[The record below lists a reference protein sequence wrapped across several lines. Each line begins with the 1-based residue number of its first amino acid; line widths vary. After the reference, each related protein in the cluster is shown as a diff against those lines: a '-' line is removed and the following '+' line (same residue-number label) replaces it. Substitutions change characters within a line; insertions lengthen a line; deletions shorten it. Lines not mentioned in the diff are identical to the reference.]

1 MSPENEVR
9 ETMTGPRHDA
19 RPAAAASAARTDR
32 AASSE
37 VAVRGLR
44 AGYGGAPVLTD
55 VDVTFPAGRVT
66 ALVGANGCGKS
77 TLLRTCARQL
87 TPTAGEV
94 LVGGEDVRGWH
105 RTRFA
110 QTVGF
115 LPQDPVAPEGVSV
128 RELVSRGRHPHRGA
142 FGRWRAEDDAA
153 VAEAL
158 ELTGLCDLM
167 DRHVTDLSGGQRQ
180 RVWIALALAQQTD
193 VVLLDEPTTY
203 LDIARQV
210 EILDILCELQR
221 ARGITLVMVLHE
233 LSLAARYADVLVA
246 MKAGEVVARGGAEEV
261 MTDEVVGRVFD
272 MAARVLH
279 DPVTDARVVIPL
291 SAGRSR
297 ATGMAGAET
306 PADATARTAAR
317 TTTGPTSGSRTGTAR
332 PHPAARD
339 ENEENGEV
347 PA

>member
-1 MSPENEVR
+1 M
-9 ETMTGPRHDA
+9 
-19 RPAAAASAARTDR
+19 
-32 AASSE
+32 
-37 VAVRGLR
+37 
-44 AGYGGAPVLTD
+44 
-55 VDVTFPAGRVT
+55 
-66 ALVGANGCGKS
+66 GANGCGKS

-87 TPTAGEV
+87 TPAAGEV

-180 RVWIALALAQQTD
+180 RVWIALALAQQTE
-193 VVLLDEPTTY
+193 VLLLDEPTTY

-221 ARGITLVMVLHE
+221 ARG
-233 LSLAARYADVLVA
+233 S
-246 MKAGEVVARGGAEEV
+246 
-261 MTDEVVGRVFD
+261 
-272 MAARVLH
+272 
-279 DPVTDARVVIPL
+279 PW
-291 SAGRSR
+291 
-297 ATGMAGAET
+297 
-306 PADATARTAAR
+306 
-317 TTTGPTSGSRTGTAR
+317 
-332 PHPAARD
+332 
-339 ENEENGEV
+339 
-347 PA
+347 

>member
-1 MSPENEVR
+1 MSPEDELR
-9 ETMTGPRHDA
+9 DTAASPRHEA
-19 RPAAAASAARTDR
+19 RPAEAASAARTVR

-94 LVGGEDVRGWH
+94 LVGGENVRGWH
-105 RTRFA
+105 RTSFA
-110 QTVGF
+110 RTVGF

-193 VVLLDEPTTY
+193 VLLLDEPTTY

-221 ARGITLVMVLHE
+221 PRGITLVMVLHE

-272 MAARVLH
+272 MDARVLH

-291 SAGRSR
+291 SAGRLR
-297 ATGMAGAET
+297 APGMAGAET
-306 PADATARTAAR
+306 PADATVGSAARTAA
-317 TTTGPTSGSRTGTAR
+317 GPTSGPRTGTAR
-332 PHPAARD
+332 PYPDARD